1 MDEVQ
6 IVSAPPTPPPLIP
19 MASPSSYKMG
29 FFGATS
35 YVIGN
40 IIGCGIFISPATIL
54 RYTDSVCLSLLV
66 WVAGALIA
74 FLGEVE

>member
-19 MASPSSYKMG
+19 LASPSSYKMG

-35 YVIGN
+35 YVIGKAYSSS
-40 IIGCGIFISPATIL
+40 IV
-54 RYTDSVCLSLLV
+54 VCQ
-66 WVAGALIA
+66 
-74 FLGEVE
+74 